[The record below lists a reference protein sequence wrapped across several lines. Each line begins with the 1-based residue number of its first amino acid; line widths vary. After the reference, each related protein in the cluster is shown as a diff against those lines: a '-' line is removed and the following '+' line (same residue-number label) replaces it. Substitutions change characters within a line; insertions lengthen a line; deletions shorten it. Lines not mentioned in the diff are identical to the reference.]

1 MTLRVTDFIAR
12 YGGEEFVLVLADCP
26 LGEAMAVIQRIRAV
40 TPEGQT
46 CSAGVA
52 AWDGQESADEL
63 VGRADAA
70 LYEAK
75 RSGRDR
81 VVAARE
87 GADESVAAQPKA

>member
-1 MTLRVTDFIAR
+1 VERLRSA
-12 YGGEEFVLVLADCP
+12 
-26 LGEAMAVIQRIRAV
+26 

-52 AWDGQESADEL
+52 YWDGKESPESL

-75 RSGRDR
+75 RAGRDR
-81 VVAARE
+81 VMGVTR
-87 GADESVAAQPKA
+87 G